1 MNFMT
6 QSNKKIRKESKIFN
20 PEAKVLAN
28 VDRVLE
34 FVETGN
40 TSPVLIEVDP
50 SNACNHACSFCCSSY
65 IHFDKFKGTEAFSRA
80 VMPRDMLMGLC
91 EDFVS
96 MGVRAVNWTGGGEP
110 TLNKHLKEA
119 IKYCG
124 ENGIKQGIFTNGTLL
139 DKRDLFET
147 MVDYMTWVRISV
159 DTGTKET
166 YDNIRMPKGG
176 ANWDKMASNVAKL
189 IEVNKSR
196 NNRIDIGVGYV
207 ISPDT
212 YKEIVNFADFF
223 KDFDLTYC
231 QYKPEI
237 VIREDGGEQRD
248 REFWL
253 DEVQPLLDEA
263 KEILGDKF
271 QINGYKFEDLEND
284 REKFGRNYKKCL
296 GSQISPCIG
305 ADGHIYVC
313 TNHRGWK
320 QYSYGCL
327 YDGKSFKEIW
337 NDLQSRHKVMNQIED
352 VECFKNCTKLC
363 KPHES
368 NKAVWDIWKNMGMMG
383 EAEKKSY
390 VKELLKQQE
399 EIGKKLHHKEF
410 I

>member
-1 MNFMT
+1 MSSMT
-6 QSNKKIRKESKIFN
+6 QSDKILKKESQFFN
-20 PEAKVLAN
+20 PQAKVIAN
-28 VDRVLE
+28 VDRVIE

-40 TSPVLIEVDP
+40 TSPILIEVDP

-91 EDFVS
+91 KDFVD

-119 IKYCG
+119 IEYCG
-124 ENGIKQGIFTNGTLL
+124 KHGIKMGMFTNGTLF

-147 MVDYMTWVRISV
+147 LVDNMTWVRISV

-166 YDNIRMPKGG
+166 YDNIRIPKGG
-176 ANWDKMASNVAKL
+176 ADWDKMASNVAKL
-189 IEVNKSR
+189 VEVNKSKG
-196 NNRIDIGVGYV
+196 NKIDIGVGYV

-212 YKEIVNFADFF
+212 YKEIVDFAKFF

-248 REFWL
+248 REFWIN
-253 DEVQPLLDEA
+253 EVQPLLDEA
-263 KEILGDKF
+263 EQILGDKF
-271 QINGYKFEDLEND
+271 QINGYKFQDLETD

-327 YDGKSFKEIW
+327 YDDKSFKEIW
-337 NDLQSRHKVMNQIED
+337 NDMQSRHKVMNQIEN

-368 NKAVWDIWKNMGMMG
+368 NKAVWDIYQKYNNSNDR
-383 EAEKKSY
+383 EKEIYINELFKKSNETIR
-390 VKELLKQQE
+390 KIK
-399 EIGKKLHHKEF
+399 HTEF

>member
-1 MNFMT
+1 MLD
-6 QSNKKIRKESKIFN
+6 KEKILAAGKIFN
-20 PEAKVLAN
+20 PEAKVYAN
-28 VDRVLE
+28 IDRVIE
-34 FVETGN
+34 FTETGN

-91 EDFVS
+91 KDFVD

-119 IKYCG
+119 IVYCG
-124 ENGIKQGIFTNGTLL
+124 KHGIKQGIFTNGTLL

-147 MVDYMTWVRISV
+147 MVDNMTWVRVSV
-159 DTGTKET
+159 DTGTKES
-166 YDNIRMPKGG
+166 YDKIRIPKGG
-176 ANWDKMASNVAKL
+176 ADWDKMASNVTKL
-189 IEVNKSR
+189 IEVNKSKG
-196 NNRIDIGVGYV
+196 NKIDIGVGYV
-207 ISPDT
+207 VSPDT
-212 YKEIVNFADFF
+212 YKEIVDFAKFF

-237 VIREDGGEQRD
+237 VIREDGGQQRD
-248 REFWL
+248 KEFWL
-253 DEVQPLLDEA
+253 HEVEPLLDKA
-263 KEILGDKF
+263 KEILGSKF
-271 QINGYKFEDLEND
+271 QINGYKFQDLETD

-296 GSQISPCIG
+296 GSQISPCVG
-305 ADGHIYVC
+305 ADGHVYVC

-337 NDLQSRHKVMNQIED
+337 NDLQSRRKVMNQIEN
-352 VECFKNCTKLC
+352 VECFANCTKLC

-368 NKAVWDIWKNMGMMG
+368 NKAMWDIHQAYNNMPSD
-383 EAEKKSY
+383 KRTKTK
-390 VKELLKQQE
+390 KELLEMQE
-399 EIGKKLHHKEF
+399 KIKEDIIHSEF